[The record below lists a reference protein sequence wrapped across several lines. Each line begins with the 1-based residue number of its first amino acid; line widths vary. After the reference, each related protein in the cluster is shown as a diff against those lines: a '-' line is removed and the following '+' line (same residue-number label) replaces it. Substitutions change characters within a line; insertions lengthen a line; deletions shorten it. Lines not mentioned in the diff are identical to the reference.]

1 MLPMRRAG
9 TSARPG
15 RSSENHAGDGE
26 IPIPLGV
33 ADRQQQ
39 SELRLFVP
47 RELNGF
53 SGRPPDSPPTTFS
66 NCHPAGL
73 RHRQSLVY

>member
-53 SGRPPDSPPTTFS
+53 SGRSAGVDRPTGFRVDLT
-66 NCHPAGL
+66 L
-73 RHRQSLVY
+73 E